1 MLNGL
6 RRLKYK
12 IINAIVESVT
22 QNSVAE
28 VDDGIDTNEDF
39 KKLCRKVAADSCV
52 LLKNDNILPI
62 KNEKV
67 SLFGRCQT
75 NYFYV
80 GYGSGGD
87 VKAPY
92 KVSLLEGLKNN
103 NFNLNEELVDVYEKW
118 CKKNPPYDGYWG
130 AWPMCYDEMPLKEQ
144 DVIKYSKE
152 SDVALYVIGRSSGED
167 RENKLIKGSLYLTK
181 TEEQNL
187 SLISKHF
194 NKVVVLINAGCVIDM
209 SFVEKLNIGAVMYV
223 WQGGQESGNGIADVL
238 NGTVNPSGKLSN
250 TIAPIIDYPSTKNFG
265 DKVFNNYEEDIYVG
279 YRAFE
284 TFNSLKDKVIYPF
297 GYGLSYTKFE
307 FKNVN
312 ASYENGVKITLDVKN
327 IGDYSGKEVVQL
339 YLGAPNGRLGKPSR
353 VLVSYKKTKLL
364 NKDEIDNLELYVDK
378 ASLASFDD
386 SGVTGHKDCYVIEE
400 GEYKFYLGTDVRSA
414 KEVFS
419 VNLEE
424 EVIKQVE
431 EVCPPNEEF
440 NRLVN
445 KNGQMSYEKVPTRIV
460 SLKEKILN
468 RLPKTYEYTGDLGYK
483 LIDVKEGKI
492 TLEQFVAQLNDDEL
506 ETLTRGGLEG
516 MYSPRGIAGNAGVF
530 GATSDSLLEKGIPSV
545 CTNDGPS
552 GIRLQAHSTLLP
564 IGVGLACTFDDELV
578 EELLYNIGLE
588 MVERK
593 SHVLLAPGMNIH
605 RNPLCGRN
613 FEYFS
618 EDPYLTG
625 KIGAAYIRGVQKTG
639 IFATP
644 KHFCCNNQ
652 ETARLVHDSRVST
665 RALREIYWKGFEI
678 ALKEANPVCLMMS
691 YNKVN
696 GVYSYYNYDLGTT
709 LLHDE
714 WNYQGVIMTDWWM
727 RDGQSPDF
735 ENVTNQA
742 YRVRAQVDVFMP
754 GSARVGKLKGKS
766 DGSVIASLNAQ
777 NGLTRGELQRS
788 AMNVL
793 RVCLKLL

>member
-1 MLNGL
+1 MFNGL

-28 VDDGIDTNEDF
+28 INDGIDTNEDF

-52 LLKNDNILPI
+52 LLKNDNILPLT
-62 KNEKV
+62 NEKV
-67 SLFGRCQT
+67 SLFGRCQI

-92 KVSLLEGLKNN
+92 KVSLLDGLRNN
-103 NFNLNEELVDVYEKW
+103 NFNLNPRVVEMYEKW

-130 AWPMCYDEMPLKEQ
+130 AWPMCYDEMPLKEK
-144 DVIKYSKE
+144 DVKSFADE
-152 SDVALYVIGRSSGED
+152 SDVAIYVIGRSSGED
-167 RENKLIKGSLYLTK
+167 RENKLGKGSLYLTRI
-181 TEEQNL
+181 EEKNL
-187 SLISKHF
+187 ELISKYF
-194 NKVVVLINAGCVIDM
+194 KKTVVLINAGSIIDM
-209 SFVEKLNIGAVMYV
+209 SFVNKYKIGAVMYV

-250 TIAPIIDYPSTKNFG
+250 TIAPILDYPSTKNFG

-284 TFNSLKDKVIYPF
+284 TFNCLKDKVIYPF
-297 GYGLSYTKFE
+297 GYGLSYTSFEIINKNVLFDDDIKFE
-307 FKNVN
+307 V
-312 ASYENGVKITLDVKN
+312 EVKN
-327 IGDYSGKEVVQL
+327 IGKVDGKETIQL
-339 YLGAPNGRLGKPSR
+339 YLEAPNGKLGKASR
-353 VLVSYKKTKLL
+353 ILLSFKKTKLL
-364 NKDEIDNLELYVDK
+364 KPNESEILVLTVNKED
-378 ASLASFDD
+378 LASFDD
-386 SGVTGHKDCYVIEE
+386 SGVTGHKNSFVLEN
-400 GEYKFYLGTDVRSA
+400 GTYKFYLGNSVRHTNLVYE
-414 KEVFS
+414 KDFDFEVS
-419 VNLEE
+419 
-424 EVIKQVE
+424 KTVE
-431 EVCPPNEEF
+431 EICPPEIPF
-440 NRLVN
+440 KRLVN
-445 KNGQMSYEKVPTRIV
+445 KDGEMSYEDTPIRSIN
-460 SLKEKILN
+460 LKNKIID

-483 LIDVKEGKI
+483 LIDVKNGVI
-492 TLEQFVAQLNDDEL
+492 SLEQFVAQLTDDEL
-506 ETLTRGGLEG
+506 ETITRGGLEG
-516 MYSPRGIAGNAGVF
+516 MYSPRGVAGNAGVF
-530 GATSDSLLEKGIPSV
+530 GATSDSLLEKGIPAI

-564 IGVGLACTFDDELV
+564 IGIALACTFDEELV
-578 EELLYNIGLE
+578 FNLSKE

-613 FEYFS
+613 FEYLS
-618 EDPYLTG
+618 EDPNLSG
-625 KIGAAYIRGVQKTG
+625 KIGAAYIKGVQKTG

-652 ETARLVHDSRVST
+652 ETARLVHDSRVSC

-678 ALKEANPVCLMMS
+678 AIKEAKPQCLMMS
-691 YNKVN
+691 YNKIN
-696 GVYSYYNYDLGTT
+696 GVYSYYNYDLGTS
-709 LLHDE
+709 LLRDE
-714 WNYQGVIMTDWWM
+714 WNYEGVVITDWWII
-727 RDGQSPDF
+727 DGISPDF
-735 ENVTNQA
+735 ESVTNQA

-754 GSARVGKLKGKS
+754 GSARVGKLYGKS
-766 DGSVIASLNAQ
+766 DGSIIASLNKE

-793 RVCLKLL
+793 RTCLKLL

>member
-1 MLNGL
+1 MFNGL

-28 VDDGIDTNEDF
+28 INDGIDTNEDF

-52 LLKNDNILPI
+52 LLKNDNILPLT
-62 KNEKV
+62 NEKV
-67 SLFGRCQT
+67 SLFGRCQI

-92 KVSLLEGLKNN
+92 KVSLLDGLRNN
-103 NFNLNEELVDVYEKW
+103 NFNLNPRVVEMYEKW

-130 AWPMCYDEMPLKEQ
+130 AWPMCYDEMPLKEK
-144 DVIKYSKE
+144 DVKSFADE
-152 SDVALYVIGRSSGED
+152 SDVAIYVIGRSSGED
-167 RENKLIKGSLYLTK
+167 RENKLEKGSLYLTRIEEKKYFKK
-181 TEEQNL
+181 T
-187 SLISKHF
+187 
-194 NKVVVLINAGCVIDM
+194 VVLINAGSIIDM
-209 SFVEKLNIGAVMYV
+209 SFVNKYKIGAVMYV

-250 TIAPIIDYPSTKNFG
+250 TIAPILDYPSTKNFG

-284 TFNSLKDKVIYPF
+284 TFNCLKDKVIYPF
-297 GYGLSYTKFE
+297 GYGLSYTSFEIINKNVLFDDDIKFE
-307 FKNVN
+307 V
-312 ASYENGVKITLDVKN
+312 EVKN
-327 IGDYSGKEVVQL
+327 IGKVDGKETIQL
-339 YLGAPNGRLGKPSR
+339 YLEAPNGKLGKASR
-353 VLVSYKKTKLL
+353 ILLSFKKTKLL
-364 NKDEIDNLELYVDK
+364 KPNESEILVLTVNKED
-378 ASLASFDD
+378 LASFDD
-386 SGVTGHKDCYVIEE
+386 SGVTGHKNSFVLEN
-400 GEYKFYLGTDVRSA
+400 GTYKFYLGNSVRHTNLVYE
-414 KEVFS
+414 KDFDFEVS
-419 VNLEE
+419 
-424 EVIKQVE
+424 KTVE
-431 EVCPPNEEF
+431 EICPPEIPF
-440 NRLVN
+440 KRLVN
-445 KNGQMSYEKVPTRIV
+445 KDGEMSYEDTPIRSIN
-460 SLKEKILN
+460 LKNKIID

-483 LIDVKEGKI
+483 LIDVKNGVI
-492 TLEQFVAQLNDDEL
+492 SLEQFVAQLTDDEL
-506 ETLTRGGLEG
+506 ETITRGGLEG
-516 MYSPRGIAGNAGVF
+516 MYSPRGVAGNAGVF
-530 GATSDSLLEKGIPSV
+530 GATSDSLLEKGIPAI

-564 IGVGLACTFDDELV
+564 IGIALACTFDEELV
-578 EELLYNIGLE
+578 EELLFNLSKE

-613 FEYFS
+613 FEYLS
-618 EDPYLTG
+618 EDPNLSG
-625 KIGAAYIRGVQKTG
+625 KIGAAYIKGVQKTG

-652 ETARLVHDSRVST
+652 ETARLVHDSRVSC

-678 ALKEANPVCLMMS
+678 AIKEAKPQCLMMS
-691 YNKVN
+691 YNKIN
-696 GVYSYYNYDLGTT
+696 GVYSYYNYDLGTS
-709 LLHDE
+709 LLRDE
-714 WNYQGVIMTDWWM
+714 WNYEGVVITDWWII
-727 RDGQSPDF
+727 DGISPDF
-735 ENVTNQA
+735 ESVTNQA

-754 GSARVGKLKGKS
+754 GSARVGKLYGKS
-766 DGSVIASLNAQ
+766 DGSIIASLNKE

-793 RVCLKLL
+793 RTCLKLL

>member
-1 MLNGL
+1 MFNGL
-6 RRLKYK
+6 KRLKYK
-12 IINAIVESVT
+12 IIDFVVESVT
-22 QNSVAE
+22 QNSVEE
-28 VDDGIDTNEDF
+28 VDDGIKTSEDF
-39 KKLCRKVAADSCV
+39 KKLCRKVAAESCV
-52 LLKNDNILPI
+52 LLKNDNILPL
-62 KNEKV
+62 KNEKI

-103 NFNLNEELVDVYEKW
+103 NFNLNEELVEVYRNW
-118 CKKNPPYDGYWG
+118 IKKNPPFDGYWG
-130 AWPMCYDEMPLKEQ
+130 GWPMCYDEMPLKEK
-144 DVIKYSKE
+144 DVIKYASNSE
-152 SDVALYVIGRSSGED
+152 VAIYVIGRSSGED
-167 RENKLIKGSLYLTK
+167 RENKLEKGSLYLTSI
-181 TEEQNL
+181 EEKNI
-187 SLISKHF
+187 SLISRHF
-194 NKVVVLINAGCVIDM
+194 KKVVVLINAGSVIDM
-209 SFVEKLNIGAVMYV
+209 SFVEKYNIGAVMYV

-238 NGTVNPSGKLSN
+238 NGTVNPSGKLSD

-284 TFNSLKDKVIYPF
+284 TFNNLKEKVLYPF
-297 GYGLSYTKFE
+297 GYGLSYTGFE
-307 FKNVN
+307 FNNINCNYNDFVTI
-312 ASYENGVKITLDVKN
+312 SVDVKN
-327 IGDYSGKEVVQL
+327 IGSLAGKEVVQL
-339 YLGAPNGRLGKPSR
+339 YVSSPNGLLGKPSR
-353 VLVSYKKTKLL
+353 VLVGYQKTKLL
-364 NKDEIDNLELYVDK
+364 NTNEIQTLEFKVNKYDF
-378 ASLASFDD
+378 ASFDD
-386 SGVTGHKDCYVIEE
+386 SGVTGFKNSYVIEQ
-400 GEYKFYLGTDVRSA
+400 GDYKFYLGNDVRSA
-414 KEVFS
+414 KEVF
-419 VNLEE
+419 NLHLDF
-424 EVIKQVE
+424 EVIKTVE
-431 EVCPPNEEF
+431 EICAPNETF
-440 NRLVN
+440 KRLVN
-445 KNGQMSYEKVPTRIV
+445 SNGEMSYEDVPTKTV
-460 SLKEKILN
+460 SLKDKILD
-468 RLPKTYEYTGDLGYK
+468 RLPKTIEYKGDQGYK
-483 LIDVKEGKI
+483 LVDVKNGVV
-492 TLEQFVAQLNDDEL
+492 TLEEFVSQLSDDEL

-516 MYSPRGIAGNAGVF
+516 MYSPRGVAGNAGVF
-530 GATSDSLLEKGIPSV
+530 GGTSSSLIEKGIPAI

-564 IGVGLACTFDDELV
+564 IGIALACTFDNELV
-578 EELLYNIGLE
+578 EELLYNLSLE

-593 SHVLLAPGMNIH
+593 SHTLLAPGMNIH

-618 EDPYLTG
+618 EDPYLSG
-625 KIGAAYIRGVQKTG
+625 KIGASYIRGVQKTG

-652 ETARLVHDSRVST
+652 ETKRLVHDSRVSC

-678 ALKEANPVCLMMS
+678 ALKEAKPQCLMMS

-709 LLHDE
+709 LLKDE
-714 WNYQGVIMTDWWM
+714 WNFEGVIMTDWWM
-727 RDGQSPDF
+727 RDGASLDF

-766 DGSVIASLNAQ
+766 DGSIIASLNSK
-777 NGLTRGELQRS
+777 NGITRGELQRS

-793 RVCLKLL
+793 RTCLKLL

>member
-1 MLNGL
+1 MFNGL
-6 RRLKYK
+6 KRLKYK
-12 IINAIVESVT
+12 IIDFVVESVT
-22 QNSVAE
+22 QNSVEE
-28 VDDGIDTNEDF
+28 VDDGIETSEDF
-39 KKLCRKVAADSCV
+39 KKLCRKVAAESCV
-52 LLKNDNILPI
+52 LLKNDNILPL
-62 KNEKV
+62 KNEKI

-103 NFNLNEELVDVYEKW
+103 NFNLNEELVEVYRNW
-118 CKKNPPYDGYWG
+118 IKKNPPFDGYWG
-130 AWPMCYDEMPLKEQ
+130 GWPMCYDEMPLKEK
-144 DVIKYSKE
+144 DVIKYASNSE
-152 SDVALYVIGRSSGED
+152 VAIYVIGRSSGED
-167 RENKLIKGSLYLTK
+167 RENKLEKGSLYLTSI
-181 TEEQNL
+181 EEKNI
-187 SLISKHF
+187 SLISRHF
-194 NKVVVLINAGCVIDM
+194 KKVVVLINAGSVIDM
-209 SFVEKLNIGAVMYV
+209 SFVEKYNIGAVMYV

-238 NGTVNPSGKLSN
+238 NGTVNPSGKLSD

-284 TFNSLKDKVIYPF
+284 TFNNLKEKVLYPF
-297 GYGLSYTKFE
+297 GYGLSYTSFE
-307 FKNVN
+307 FNNINCNYNDFVTI
-312 ASYENGVKITLDVKN
+312 SVDVKN
-327 IGDYSGKEVVQL
+327 IGSLAGKEVVQL
-339 YLGAPNGRLGKPSR
+339 YVSSPNGLLGKPSR
-353 VLVSYKKTKLL
+353 VLVGYQKTKLL
-364 NKDEIDNLELYVDK
+364 NTNEIQTLEFKVNKYDF
-378 ASLASFDD
+378 ASFDD
-386 SGVTGHKDCYVIEE
+386 SGVTGFKNSYVIEQ
-400 GEYKFYLGTDVRSA
+400 GDYKFYLGNDVRSA
-414 KEVFS
+414 KEVF
-419 VNLEE
+419 NLHLDF
-424 EVIKQVE
+424 EVIKTVE
-431 EVCPPNEEF
+431 EICAPNETF
-440 NRLVN
+440 KRLVN
-445 KNGQMSYEKVPTRIV
+445 SNGEMSYEDVPTKTI
-460 SLKEKILN
+460 SLKDKILD
-468 RLPKTYEYTGDLGYK
+468 RLPKTIEYKGDQGYK
-483 LIDVKEGKI
+483 LVDVKNGVI
-492 TLEQFVAQLNDDEL
+492 TLEEFVSQLSDDEL

-516 MYSPRGIAGNAGVF
+516 MYSPRGVAGNAGVF
-530 GATSDSLLEKGIPSV
+530 GGTSSSLIEKGIPAI

-564 IGVGLACTFDDELV
+564 IGIALACTFDNELV
-578 EELLYNIGLE
+578 EELLYNLSLE

-593 SHVLLAPGMNIH
+593 SHTLLAPGMNIH

-618 EDPYLTG
+618 EDPYLSG
-625 KIGAAYIRGVQKTG
+625 KIGASYIRGVQKTG

-652 ETARLVHDSRVST
+652 ETKRLVHDSRVSC

-678 ALKEANPVCLMMS
+678 ALKEAKPQCLMMS

-709 LLHDE
+709 LLKDE
-714 WNYQGVIMTDWWM
+714 WNFEGVIMTDWWM
-727 RDGQSPDF
+727 RDGASLDF

-766 DGSVIASLNAQ
+766 DGSIITSLNSKD
-777 NGLTRGELQRS
+777 GITRGELQRS

-793 RVCLKLL
+793 RTCLKLL